1 MKILSKQRTS
11 NFPMKTFLINLS
23 LVVKLVCVCA
33 GTAIADLI
41 VVDGSLGGNSQ
52 QLVGP
57 NYQIDAS
64 LGQTRGNNLFHS
76 FSAFNL
82 NSNESANFSGPSNIS
97 NIFGRVTGSNFS
109 SIDGTLSSDISGAN
123 LWLINPNGIV
133 FGSNARIDVSGS
145 FHATTADYIQFDN
158 DERFYSAQDA
168 TDSILSVANPSAFGF
183 TREQPVGIVAEGSV
197 FEMQAGQTF
206 SLVSGPIT
214 LTDVT
219 LRASAGRINLATVGS
234 PGTVTINP
242 SPTSTESGL
251 SLSEGTQR
259 ESINLVNSIIDLS
272 GGEGGKL
279 FIIGGEIFANSDSL
293 IQNNIDLA
301 GTDARIEIDADEL
314 IVDGAQISMRNDSTG
329 EGGKIQ
335 IIANNISIQNNN
347 ANEDDDSSQISSD
360 ATNDGQGADIRITAV
375 NRLEILG
382 GQIESKASGNGES
395 GSIYLQGGD
404 IVLDNGNLLNLASGN
419 GGSGQINISGKSL
432 QLSNQSTVI
441 SKTSNGDS
449 QGLDII
455 ISDELSANGGVSITT
470 ESSGTGKG
478 GDIIAEAGTISLADN
493 SEVKTT
499 ASGTGDAG
507 NISLCAN
514 QGFNINSVLISSD
527 ATSSA
532 GGNIDLASDNS
543 MNLTNS
549 NVLAS
554 GQSGGN
560 VAIRSCSDNKR
571 LAGKAG
577 DNSGTLNYIVQNDT
591 RIQALSQTDGNV
603 TIDAERIFQSLKSST
618 SATGELLVN
627 ANNAISKPP
636 EQEEPQARVLTIP
649 VIFSLPRFV
658 NTPCA
663 NKLLKNSSSFVAKA
677 SAPLTRTP
685 ADWYPSSTS
694 AEIPLKNEHANLAT
708 PFDIASLENLS
719 MECYL

>member
-11 NFPMKTFLINLS
+11 HFPMKIFLIMLS
-23 LVVKLVCVCA
+23 LLCA
-33 GTAIADLI
+33 GTVVADVIL
-41 VVDGSLGGNSQ
+41 DGSLGGSSQ

-76 FSAFNL
+76 FSTFNL
-82 NSNESANFSGPSNIS
+82 SSNESANFSGPSNIS
-97 NIFGRVTGSNFS
+97 NIFGRVTGGSFS
-109 SIDGTLSSDISGAN
+109 SIDGTLSSSISGAN

-133 FGSNARIDVSGS
+133 FGNNARIDVSGS

-158 DERFYSAQDA
+158 AERFYSAQDA
-168 TDSILSVANPSAFGF
+168 TNSILSVANPTAFGF

-197 FEMQAGQTF
+197 FEMQAGQTL

-214 LTDVT
+214 LTDVS
-219 LRASAGRINLATVGS
+219 LRASAGRINLAAVGS
-234 PGTVTINP
+234 AGSVAINP
-242 SPTSTESGL
+242 SPTSTENGL
-251 SLSEGTQR
+251 NLSAGTQR
-259 ESINLVNSIIDLS
+259 ESINLVNSMIDLS
-272 GGEGGKL
+272 GGNGGKL
-279 FIIGGEIFANSDSL
+279 FIIGGEIFANSGSQ

-301 GTDARIEIDADEL
+301 GDDARVEIDADEL
-314 IVDGAQISMRNDSTG
+314 ILDGAQISIRNDSAG
-329 EGGKIQ
+329 AGGKIQ
-335 IIANNISIQNNN
+335 ITANNISIQNNN
-347 ANEDDDSSQISSD
+347 ASADDDSSQIFSD
-360 ATNDGQGADIRITAV
+360 TTGDGQGADIRITAV
-375 NRLEILG
+375 NRLEVLG
-382 GQIESKASGNGES
+382 GQIKSNASGNGES

-419 GGSGQINISGKSL
+419 GGSGQINIRGKSL
-432 QLSNQSTVI
+432 QLSKQSTVMN
-441 SKTSNGDS
+441 KTSNGDS

-455 ISDELSANGGVSITT
+455 ITDALSANGGVSITT
-470 ESSGTGKG
+470 ESTGTGKG
-478 GDIIAEAGTISLADN
+478 GDITTEAGTISLVDN
-493 SEVKTT
+493 SEVKTS

-527 ATSSA
+527 ATSSS

-549 NVLAS
+549 NVLAA

-560 VAIRSCSDNKR
+560 VTIRSCSDNKR

-577 DNSGTLNYIVQNDT
+577 DNTGTLNYIVQNDT
-591 RIQALSQTDGNV
+591 SIQALSQADGNV

-618 SATGELLVN
+618 SATGELLIN

-636 EQEEPQARVLTIP
+636 EQEEPQTRVLTIP
-649 VIFSLPRFV
+649 VIFNLPRFV

-663 NKLLKNSSSFVAKA
+663 NKSLKNASSFIAKA
-677 SAPLTRTP
+677 NTPLTRTP
-685 ADWYPSSTS
+685 ADWYPSFISADTS
-694 AEIPLKNEHANLAT
+694 PENKHANLAT
-708 PFDIASLENLS
+708 PYNIASVENLS